1 MRMTSIATVVLVVMA
16 CMLPVSPSARA
27 QEPKTFVKKGSY
39 DDVRFELNNAI
50 IGRGLA
56 QSATGNIG
64 EMLERT
70 GADVGSTK
78 EIYKQA
84 EYVTFCSA
92 KLSRQMAEA
101 DPANLVYCPFVV
113 VIYETVAK
121 PGEIVVAYRPLAGH
135 GSAASKAAVAETD
148 KMLEAIARDATK

>member
-1 MRMTSIATVVLVVMA
+1 MRFFSTAIGMAAVTAT
-16 CMLPVSPSARA
+16 MLAASPVAVA
-27 QEPKTFVKKGSY
+27 QEPKAFTKRGTY

-50 IGRGLA
+50 IARGLS
-56 QSATGNIG
+56 QNMTGNLG
-64 EMLERT
+64 EMLART

-92 KLSRQMAEA
+92 KHSRQMAEA
-101 DPANLVYCPFVV
+101 DPANLVYCPFVI
-113 VIYETVAK
+113 VIYETVMK
-121 PGEIVVAYRPLAGH
+121 PGEVVVAYRPLAGH
-135 GSAASKAAVAETD
+135 GNAASKAAIAETD